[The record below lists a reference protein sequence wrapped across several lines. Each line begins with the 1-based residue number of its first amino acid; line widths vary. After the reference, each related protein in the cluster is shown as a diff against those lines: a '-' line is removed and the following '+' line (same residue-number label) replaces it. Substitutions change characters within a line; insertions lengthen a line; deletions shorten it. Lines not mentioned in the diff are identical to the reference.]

1 MNTQKIYNIFCDE
14 SRQDLLAR
22 QQSINKNNC
31 YCCIGGLMIP
41 LEARNRIKSEIQGLQ
56 KKYNTYGELKWGT
69 VSRNKINFYLDLIDY
84 FFEEPELSF
93 RTIVID
99 ARKINNTIYNDSDQ
113 ELGYY
118 KFYYQ
123 MLVHWLN
130 PNATYRIY
138 TDQKTNRD
146 KQRLKELKLILN
158 RSYYCKSPVQ
168 SIQAIDSNQSL
179 VLQMENILMG
189 GVGYKYNWNH
199 TGISSSKNLLVQK
212 IESHLNHEIC
222 HTDKSEAKFNVFVIS
237 LKGGC

>member
-41 LEARNRIKSEIQGLQ
+41 LEARNRIKSEIQELQ

-118 KFYYQ
+118 KFIIKCLFTGLTLMQ
-123 MLVHWLN
+123 HIEFIQIKK
-130 PNATYRIY
+130 PTG
-138 TDQKTNRD
+138 TN
-146 KQRLKELKLILN
+146 
-158 RSYYCKSPVQ
+158 S
-168 SIQAIDSNQSL
+168 
-179 VLQMENILMG
+179 G
-189 GVGYKYNWNH
+189 
-199 TGISSSKNLLVQK
+199 
-212 IESHLNHEIC
+212 
-222 HTDKSEAKFNVFVIS
+222 
-237 LKGGC
+237 